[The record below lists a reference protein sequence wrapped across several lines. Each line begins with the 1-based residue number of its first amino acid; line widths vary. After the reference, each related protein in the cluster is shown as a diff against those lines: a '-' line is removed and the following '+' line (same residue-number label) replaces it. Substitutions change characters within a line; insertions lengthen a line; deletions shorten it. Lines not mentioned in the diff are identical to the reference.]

1 MASVA
6 PLTRPRSVA
15 SREAS
20 PSPRS
25 LRWVIAAQCPPGW
38 WALLERSGG
47 GVFHSPAGLG
57 VAAPA
62 PAGASVFA
70 ELHDGEQAVGLAAG
84 VALRCRIGFGR
95 RHFYFPTVPA
105 VIDPSRTT
113 DALRSL
119 VDTLRAVGAAQ
130 VHVDSFD

>member
-1 MASVA
+1 MASIA

-15 SREAS
+15 SRETS
-20 PSPRS
+20 PSRRS
-25 LRWVIAAQCPPGW
+25 PCWVIAARCPPGW

-62 PAGASVFA
+62 GASVFA
-70 ELHDGEQAVGLAAG
+70 ELHDGEQAIGLAAG

-95 RHFYFPTVPA
+95 WEQCRSYRTNRLGPA
-105 VIDPSRTT
+105 LHPPPEVCRRGFGRWEQC
-113 DALRSL
+113 RSKPI
-119 VDTLRAVGAAQ
+119 
-130 VHVDSFD
+130 